1 MSSSFKNRHPS
12 EKNRQHIAERGTS
25 LFFSHAEREVQ
36 VAQETKEAQKAAEAQ
51 DMAAA
56 LKEKKQDMQ
65 PESGKPVQ
73 NIKYR
78 DSSAK
83 LIFEDPILC
92 AQFLRGYV
100 DIPLLKDVQP
110 EDITDET
117 ERFVHL
123 FTEERDSDVVKRIRL
138 KNKGNDEIPFYLISL
153 IEHKAQVDY
162 NVVMQILRY
171 IVFIWED
178 YEKEQERKQ
187 AGVSRT
193 KGFRYPP
200 VLPIVYYEGSGRWT
214 AASRLHE
221 RVYLSDMLGGYIP
234 DYRCL
239 MVQLNRYT
247 NRMLMEKEDELSIVM
262 MLNRLQKT
270 ADFTVLQ
277 EEVPAEYLE
286 KVTAQTPEYLLRIIG
301 QVVEI
306 LLGRLNVPK
315 EEARRFADQVKER
328 KVGELFANFKGY
340 DVQATRREARA
351 EGLEEGLAALVRT
364 LKPILPD
371 FDAVY
376 DAVIKNAE
384 YADRTRGE
392 VRKYYED
399 AV

>member
-1 MSSSFKNRHPS
+1 MAQQTNQTRNVRS
-12 EKNRQHIAERGTS
+12 RQGAKG
-25 LFFSHAEREVQ
+25 
-36 VAQETKEAQKAAEAQ
+36 
-51 DMAAA
+51 DP
-56 LKEKKQDMQ
+56 D
-65 PESGKPVQ
+65 VQ
-73 NIKYR
+73 NTRLR

-123 FTEERDSDVVKRIRL
+123 FTEERESDVVKRIRL

-277 EEVPAEYLE
+277 EEVPQEYLE

-351 EGLEEGLAALVRT
+351 EGLEEGMEKGIEKGLAALVRS
-364 LKPILPD
+364 LRQLLPD

-376 DAVIKNAE
+376 AAVIRNEE
-384 YADRTRGE
+384 YTGCSREE
-392 VRKYYED
+392 VRKYYES
-399 AV
+399 AVQKADQK